1 MGLIQK
7 QYDALRKKVKKSELE
22 NQWRAFREN
31 RNRQKQ
37 NLTSFDDFEKAKE
50 EVKRIRSESVGNLDL
65 LQKAIASL
73 EKNQFRVIQARDS
86 REACEI
92 FLKEIGKERLV
103 VKSKS
108 NISREIG
115 LTPFLAG
122 HGIEVIET
130 DIGDRINQL
139 AGGRASH
146 YTGPIVHLSRY
157 EVAEILSKH
166 LNKTVPPVPEEEM
179 QAVKEDIESYLE
191 RAKVGITGANAIA
204 AREGAILIIH
214 NEGNITRVR
223 TRSKH
228 LIIASID
235 KVYPNI
241 QDALLMARLE
251 TYLATGS
258 LFPSFVDIVGGR
270 SKSSDVEKIPFFGMH
285 EPTELVIVLLDNGRR
300 EIFEEKKDFSDL
312 LYCIGCGNCLLDCP
326 AYNSVGSSF
335 GADGMLGGRGVS
347 LVALQKGMKEGV
359 EDGLFLCTTCGLCG
373 EVCPVGIDA
382 GKRVKDLRKLCLK
395 DPEASAQLE
404 EVTSLQQTMD
414 QYGTPYG
421 EMSRADFSSFKKKSP
436 LVLYVGCVGMST
448 ETETA
453 GHAIQLLQ
461 QLGVDFTLIDEVCC
475 EAVKD
480 ETGSRPNPVRIKQ
493 NIERIKEAGGQE
505 VLFLCPTCLKT
516 FLEYDEKHR
525 TKLLFETL
533 LSYLSKHFS
542 FTPLETPSIY
552 TEDAG
557 NTKHQPLIEG
567 GVKTPP
573 FLTGFTSLATDSE
586 IVTYHDPCH
595 LGRGLGSYDGARGL
609 LKNLGSKFAEMEHH
623 HRESLCCGAGG
634 GVRAFYP
641 KFSRDIAR
649 RRVKEAEEVK
659 ADILL
664 TDCLSCK
671 HNLKQGVP
679 FEGKIKVMTTP
690 EYLLEK
696 IEAGEIRFS
705 SKKGSA

>member
-7 QYDALRKKVKKSELE
+7 QYDALRRKVKKSELE

-37 NLTSFDDFEKAKE
+37 NLTSFDDFEKVKE
-50 EVKRIRSESVGNLDL
+50 EVKRIRCESVGNLDL

-92 FLKEIGKERLV
+92 FLREIGQERLV

-115 LTPFLAG
+115 LTPFLAR

-166 LNKTVPPVPEEEM
+166 LNKQVPPVPEEEM

-191 RAKVGITGANAIA
+191 RAKVGITGTNAIA

-228 LIIASID
+228 LVIASID
-235 KVYPNI
+235 KVYPNV
-241 QDALLMARLE
+241 QDALLMAGLE

-285 EPTELVIVLLDNGRR
+285 EPTELVIILLDNGRR
-300 EIFEEKKDFSDL
+300 EIFGEKDFTDL

-326 AYNSVGSSF
+326 AYNSVGPSF

-382 GKRVKDLRKLCLK
+382 GKRIKELRRWSLK
-395 DPEASAQLE
+395 EPETSAQLDE
-404 EVTSLQQTMD
+404 ITLLQQTMD

-421 EMSRADFSSFKKKSP
+421 TMARADFSSLKKQSP
-436 LVLYVGCVGMST
+436 IVLYIGCVGMST
-448 ETETA
+448 ETEAA

-461 QLGVDFTLIDEVCC
+461 RLGVDFALIDEVCC

-480 ETGSRPNPVRIKQ
+480 ETGARPNPVRIKQ
-493 NIERIKEAGGQE
+493 NIERIKENGGRE

-516 FLEYDEKHR
+516 FSEYDAKEP
-525 TKLLFETL
+525 TGLVFETL
-533 LSYLSKHFS
+533 LSYLSKHIS
-542 FTPLETPSIY
+542 FHS
-552 TEDAG
+552 
-557 NTKHQPLIEG
+557 
-567 GVKTPP
+567 
-573 FLTGFTSLATDSE
+573 LTTDSE

-595 LGRGLGSYDGARGL
+595 LGRGLGSYDGTRGL
-609 LKNLGSKFAEMEHH
+609 LKNLGSKFVEMEHH
-623 HRESLCCGAGG
+623 HQESLCCGAGG

-690 EYLLEK
+690 EYLLEG
-696 IEAGEIRFS
+696 IEAGRLRFS
-705 SKKGSA
+705 SKKGST